1 MDWVSDWGATRRRFQ
16 AFWRQ
21 EVADRC
27 MIAVTAPAEGAPPRA
42 TGDRAAVALERRWT
56 DGEYILKQ
64 NLRRFEETYFAGDA
78 FPQIWLNLGASGHA
92 AYFAGA
98 RYGFDTSTIW
108 FEPSLCDGPAAD
120 NDPPAIEFD
129 LQAPLYRTTLELA
142 RYLSDEARG
151 RFFVS
156 MPDTSGNLDALAH
169 LRGSEGLLIDMLSR
183 PDWVHREL
191 VRVQDAWRQTVESVF
206 QITHTNNDGGSTIG
220 WLNTWAPG
228 RHAQMQCD
236 LSVMISPES
245 FVEFAVPELQSQI
258 EWMDH
263 SLYHFDGVDQAR
275 HLDALLDLDGLHAIQ
290 FTCVA
295 GQASPV
301 HYLPLLKRIQD
312 AGKSLLIPLYE
323 GAEQEEI
330 VTLLEE
336 LSSKG
341 LMLIARAD
349 SAEEADEIVSLA
361 GRYTH
366 E

>member
-1 MDWVSDWGATRRRFQ
+1 MEWVVDWYATRRRFE
-16 AFWRQ
+16 AFWSQ
-21 EVADRC
+21 QVVDRC
-27 MIAVTAPAEGAPPRA
+27 MIAVTAPAAGVPRCDPRDDPTVSLEG
-42 TGDRAAVALERRWT
+42 RWT
-56 DGEYILKQ
+56 DGEYILKR

-78 FPQIWLNLGASGHA
+78 FPQVSLNLGASGHA
-92 AYFAGA
+92 AFFAGA
-98 RYGFDTSTIW
+98 KYGFDISTIW
-108 FEPSLCDGPAAD
+108 FEPSLRDGSATH
-120 NDPPAIEFD
+120 NDRPVIEFD
-129 LQAPLYRTTLELA
+129 PEAPLYRATLKLA
-142 RYLSDEARG
+142 RYLADEAGG

-169 LRGSEGLLIDMLSR
+169 LRGSEDLLIDMLTR

-191 VRVQDAWRQTVESVF
+191 VRVQEAWRQTVESVY
-206 QITHTNNDGGSTIG
+206 QITNENNDGGSTIG

-236 LSVMISPES
+236 LSVMISPEN
-245 FVEFAVPELQSQI
+245 FIEFAVPEFHAQI
-258 EWMDH
+258 EWMDY
-263 SLYHFDGVDQAR
+263 SLYHFDGIDQAR
-275 HLDALLDLDGLHAIQ
+275 HFDALLDLDGLHAIQ

-295 GQASPV
+295 GQPSPV

-341 LMLIARAD
+341 LMLVARAD
-349 SAEEADEIVSLA
+349 SIDEADAIVSLA

>member
-1 MDWVSDWGATRRRFQ
+1 MD
-16 AFWRQ
+16 
-21 EVADRC
+21 DRS
-27 MIAVTAPAEGAPPRA
+27 MIAVTAPAAGGHRCNN
-42 TGDRAAVALERRWT
+42 GDEPAVALERRWT
-56 DGEYILKQ
+56 DGEYILKR
-64 NLRRFEETYFAGDA
+64 NLQRFEETYFAGDA

-92 AYFAGA
+92 AFFSGA
-98 RYGFDTSTIW
+98 KYGFDDSTIW
-108 FEPSLCDGPAAD
+108 FERSLGDGPMSD
-120 NDPPAIEFD
+120 DDPPEVEFD
-129 LQAPLYRTTLELA
+129 PEAPLYRATLDLA
-142 RYLSDEARG
+142 RYLADEARG

-169 LRGSEGLLIDMLSR
+169 LRGSEGVLTDMISR
-183 PDWVHREL
+183 PEWVHREL
-191 VRVQDAWRQTVESVF
+191 VRVQEAWRRTVESVY
-206 QITHTNNDGGSTIG
+206 QITHENNDGGSTIG

-236 LSVMISPES
+236 LSVMISPEC
-245 FVEFAVPELQSQI
+245 FREFAVPELDAQI
-258 EWMDH
+258 DWMDH
-263 SLYHFDGVDQAR
+263 SLYHFDGIDQAR
-275 HLDALLDLDGLHAIQ
+275 HLDALLDLDGLDAIQ

-295 GQASPV
+295 GQPSPV
-301 HYLPLLKRIQD
+301 HYLPLLKRIQN

-330 VTLLEE
+330 ITLLQE

-349 SAEEADEIVSLA
+349 SVEEADAIVSLA